1 MARPGHGGPSSQTGG
16 NNTGDGIAARADSPP
31 PSLCRP
37 LSVFP
42 PAESAAQGL
51 YCCRGGGQPGAPS
64 LHSCRVAPWLS
75 GKSPTQQPQTHSSSG
90 VQSPLVLICSNQG
103 SQCNY
108 PGWLIRAPTG
118 LVWRTEP
125 LSRGLGHRR
134 RWGWGLEQEGMGMH
148 EAADSFRHL
157 GTAEIRLWP
166 FSHCLYTFFRSPR
179 CLRSDLARKKT

>member
-1 MARPGHGGPSSQTGG
+1 MATAAPPLRQVGITLETALQPEQILHHLPFAGRCPSFRQQSLQHRVY
-16 NNTGDGIAARADSPP
+16 IAAEAGDNLERQACTAAEWHHGSVGRA
-31 PSLCRP
+31 L
-37 LSVFP
+37 
-42 PAESAAQGL
+42 
-51 YCCRGGGQPGAPS
+51 
-64 LHSCRVAPWLS
+64 
-75 GKSPTQQPQTHSSSG
+75 PTQQPQTHSSSG